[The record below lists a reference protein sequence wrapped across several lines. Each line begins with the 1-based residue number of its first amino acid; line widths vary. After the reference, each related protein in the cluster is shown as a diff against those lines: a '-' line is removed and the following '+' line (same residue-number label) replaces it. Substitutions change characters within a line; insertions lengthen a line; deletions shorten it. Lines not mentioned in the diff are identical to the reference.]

1 MANLNPQVKLSEEEL
16 QEKILILQRDL
27 ESAKANNQALWLLLD
42 EMSNRIQIS
51 LAGIKAT
58 VTSLLDYDILWDG
71 STKHDFLEIIENNVD
86 TVSKKMML
94 FTIASKIQT
103 DQLEIVLEPNSIG
116 EVLSY
121 VVDLLADE
129 YPSCKMRVNITADGK
144 PILVDFEYF
153 SRALLLLLETFV
165 EIQPEYEQCRI
176 EVSRSDKE
184 WFICIMGLKPAIK
197 NVFSNLPEALS
208 DHEGAKAQLSLFSE
222 FRLYV
227 IKRLLALQS
236 IKLEAIAAEDEKDSF
251 IRISIPTVGD
261 I

>member
-1 MANLNPQVKLSEEEL
+1 MSDPNQQSKLSEVEL
-16 QEKILILQRDL
+16 RDQISILQRDL
-27 ESAKANNQALWLLLD
+27 KKAKANNQALWLLLD
-42 EMSNRIQIS
+42 EVSNRIQIS

-71 STKHDFLEIIENNVD
+71 STKHDFLEIIEDNVD

-103 DQLEIVLEPNSIG
+103 DQLEIVLEPNSIE

-121 VVDLLADE
+121 VVDLLAEE
-129 YPSCKMRVNITADGK
+129 YPSCKMKVDITADGK
-144 PILVDFEYF
+144 PIMVDFEYF

-165 EIQPEYEQCRI
+165 EIQLEHEQCRM
-176 EVSRSDKE
+176 EVSRSQKE
-184 WFICIMGLKPAIK
+184 WFICIMGLKPVIK

-208 DHEGAKAQLSLFSE
+208 DHEDAEAQISLLSK

-227 IKRLLALQS
+227 IKRLLASQN
-236 IKLEAIAAEDEKDSF
+236 IKLEVIVPEDEKF
-251 IRISIPTVGD
+251 PFVRMTIPTSGD